1 MCRKVSCSSTL
12 PRVDLSECSKTGARP
27 FPAITSGIQVGGN
40 RRPPSRWCSRHCA
53 IGTEHVTLDLSRG
66 RISDRSISRLL
77 IKLCRLAEDLW
88 LIDLVHPCVR
98 FDFFH
103 GDRHRFL
110 AVV

>member
-12 PRVDLSECSKTGARP
+12 PRVDLSECSKTVARP

-40 RRPPSRWCSRHCA
+40 RRPPSRWWSRHCA
-53 IGTEHVTLDLSRG
+53 IEPERVTLDFESRA
-66 RISDRSISRLL
+66 RSDRSISWLL

-88 LIDLVHPCVR
+88 LIDFVHPCVR

-110 AVV
+110 AVF